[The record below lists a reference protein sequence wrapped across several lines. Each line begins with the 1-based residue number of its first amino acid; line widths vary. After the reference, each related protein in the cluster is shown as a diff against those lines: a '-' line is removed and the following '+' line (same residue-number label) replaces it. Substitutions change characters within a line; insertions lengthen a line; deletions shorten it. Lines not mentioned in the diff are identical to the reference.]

1 MPKPIGP
8 TIPRW
13 QLGEQLA
20 RMRETAGIS
29 QAEIAD
35 RLGCSVSK
43 VQKIEAG
50 DVGIVRAELLLMLDV
65 YGVTDAEVRDSLM
78 ELQRLGKQR
87 GWWSTFGQVP
97 APFATFLGLESA
109 ATAIRVFE
117 PLVVYG
123 LLQTEDYAR
132 AIAETW
138 DGGVLAEEQ
147 VDRQVKI
154 KLERRQRVLD
164 EHAPDLWVI
173 LDEAVLHREVGGKA
187 VMAAQLKH
195 LASMAKRM
203 TLQVVPFERGGYP
216 GLRGALTIF
225 EFDERMHSPVAY
237 VEGQGGN
244 LYMEKAEDLRRC
256 AVAYNHITAT
266 ALSKQESV
274 KLIMAVAHQYAEAD
288 GAHHEPRPVPRRVA
302 QEHAVR

>member
-29 QAEIAD
+29 QAEVAD

-65 YGVTDAEVRDSLM
+65 YGVSDAEVRDSLL

-109 ATAIRVFE
+109 AIRIQVFE
-117 PLVVYG
+117 SMVVYG

-138 DGGVLAEEQ
+138 EGSVLTDEQ

-154 KLERRQRVLD
+154 KMERQQRVLD
-164 EHAPDLWVI
+164 EDSPELWVI
-173 LDEAVLHREVGGKA
+173 LDEAVLRREIGGRA
-187 VMAAQLKH
+187 VMATQLKH
-195 LASMAKRM
+195 LAMMAKQM
-203 TLQVVPFERGGYP
+203 TLQVVPFAHGGYP
-216 GLRGALTIF
+216 GVRGALTIF
-225 EFDERMHSPVAY
+225 DFDERMHSPVAY
-237 VEGQGGN
+237 VEGQAGN

-256 AVAYNHITAT
+256 SVAYNHMTAA
-266 ALSKQESV
+266 ALSKQESI
-274 KLIMAVAHQYAEAD
+274 KLITAVAREYAEAD
-288 GAHHEPRPVPRRVA
+288 GAQCEPRSVPRRLA
-302 QEHAVR
+302 QEQ